1 MEVFDGLESL
11 TDKSLIRPTEGTGSE
26 PRFMMLETLREY
38 AADKL
43 SETGEL
49 ELLQDRH
56 LAYFVA
62 LGDHAERELVGPDQV
77 AWLDRLEVEFDNIR
91 AALSWSF
98 AKDRE
103 AGLRLVSALSRF
115 WRVRGNYSDGSRWLS
130 LLLSGPMPSV
140 LPQIRAKALSL
151 QGEIDSWLA
160 RSIGYELAAE
170 GLSVVQEIGDRHGEA
185 YAQYVMGL
193 SVLQHEQLS
202 LARSHLSKSLILYQ
216 EFDDKL
222 GLAHVLSA
230 FGQVDDKDYLR
241 SGRAQLEEGL
251 ALFRELGDL
260 YGVREC
266 LIRLGQLAIR
276 QGGVRNGARLAGRG
290 DGIGVVT
297 GNARDCV

>member
-103 AGLRLVSALSRF
+103 AGLRLVCALSRF
-115 WRVRGNYSDGSRWLS
+115 WRVRGNYSDGSRWCLAAF
-130 LLLSGPMPSV
+130 GPMPSV

-160 RSIGYELAAE
+160 RSIGYELA
-170 GLSVVQEIGDRHGEA
+170 GRLVG
-185 YAQYVMGL
+185 
-193 SVLQHEQLS
+193 
-202 LARSHLSKSLILYQ
+202 
-216 EFDDKL
+216 
-222 GLAHVLSA
+222 
-230 FGQVDDKDYLR
+230 R
-241 SGRAQLEEGL
+241 SG
-251 ALFRELGDL
+251 
-260 YGVREC
+260 
-266 LIRLGQLAIR
+266 
-276 QGGVRNGARLAGRG
+276 NRG
-290 DGIGVVT
+290 
-297 GNARDCV
+297 

>member
-1 MEVFDGLESL
+1 MAVL
-11 TDKSLIRPTEGTGSE
+11 
-26 PRFMMLETLREY
+26 
-38 AADKL
+38 AA
-43 SETGEL
+43 
-49 ELLQDRH
+49 
-56 LAYFVA
+56 F
-62 LGDHAERELVGPDQV
+62 GPD
-77 AWLDRLEVEFDNIR
+77 A
-91 AALSWSF
+91 
-98 AKDRE
+98 
-103 AGLRLVSALSRF
+103 
-115 WRVRGNYSDGSRWLS
+115 
-130 LLLSGPMPSV
+130 SV

-193 SVLQHEQLS
+193 SVLQDEQLS

-216 EFDDKL
+216 EYDDKL

-276 QGGVRNGARLAGRG
+276 QGEFETAREWLEEGWHWGGHSQREGLCMISSNLATWRFGKALTRKPALTMMKVWLWLRKPAKSGATPGSLSA
-290 DGIGVVT
+290 
-297 GNARDCV
+297 